1 MLTTTAPG
9 FQGQLQRL
17 TDEQRDT
24 VRTGLMKAVAQYASG
39 PAIRVPT
46 LARVGTASA

>member
-17 TDEQRDT
+17 TDEQRDMI
-24 VRTGLMKAVAQYASG
+24 RTGLIKALARYASG
-39 PAIRVPT
+39 PAP
-46 LARVGTASA
+46 ARVGTAAK